1 MWVAGPGVHRTGDD
15 RAMWVKATLHAL
27 GAAVGGAILGAGVAQ
42 LGAALSPADRAAAG
56 SLLGAAL
63 AVVSMLRLPVLERNT
78 ETPQSLLRLGSV
90 GWSVA
95 NGALLGTAVTN
106 RIGYWLWYAVPIG
119 CFVSGEPLAGAAI
132 WGVFVCARL
141 ATIIVVA
148 RCNDPSSG
156 QSPPACRQP
165 SCAAF
170 GGAGG
175 DDSTRCCDRD
185 SHRAAAGF
193 VTPDVSRPRPST
205 LMVCGVRGS
214 SRNQRM

>member
-1 MWVAGPGVHRTGDD
+1 MNAAMWVAGPGVHRTGDD

-148 RCNDPSSG
+148 RAMIRRPDRAPLL
-156 QSPPACRQP
+156 A
-165 SCAAF
+165 
-170 GGAGG
+170 
-175 DDSTRCCDRD
+175 DSLLALR
-185 SHRAAAGF
+185 SEARAVMTALAV
-193 VTPDVSRPRPST
+193 VTGT
-205 LMVCGVRGS
+205 LIVLLLGL
-214 SRNQRM
+214 